1 MTEPIQKDISDLVE
15 LATELS
21 QNVIALAEGL
31 ARGERPPTIGRLY
44 GARKHV
50 ELALRDLTSEQ
61 AVDAPANGPLRLAT
75 DAEGGRW
82 NPETPSGG
90 QAWVQRSVQNH
101 HRVLTAALG
110 SGSAGGPSIP
120 LTRKRTRD
128 AEMQGTTEF
137 ISVPDLVSLLQSQWK
152 SGTLHIEAPDEH
164 FELQFE
170 SGGLLH
176 ASSSASPEGQ
186 RLGDILVRRG
196 AIAREDLDRL
206 LAGKK
211 AAERMGDLLMRGE
224 LVPRAD
230 LTAALDE
237 QVQHIFHRVF
247 SLPKSRFEFHEGL
260 DGEPSDRVRYNV
272 TRLLLESARHC
283 DEQNKRRSAG

>member
-21 QNVIALAEGL
+21 QNVISLAEGL
-31 ARGERPPTIGRLY
+31 AKGDKPPTIGRLY

-50 ELALRDLTSEQ
+50 ELALRDLSGEDTG
-61 AVDAPANGPLRLAT
+61 DASSSGALRLAT
-75 DAEGGRW
+75 DSDGGRW
-82 NPETPSGG
+82 NAETPAGG
-90 QAWVQRSVQNH
+90 QAWVKRSVQDH

-110 SGSAGGPSIP
+110 SGGSGTASIP
-120 LTRKRTRD
+120 LKPRRTRE
-128 AEMQGTTEF
+128 AEMQGTTDF

-152 SGTLHIEAPDEH
+152 SGTLHVVSPNEH
-164 FELQFE
+164 FELQFQ

-176 ASSSASPEGQ
+176 ASSSASPDGQ

-196 AIAREDLDRL
+196 AIAREELDEL

-211 AAERMGDLLMRGE
+211 AADRMGDLLTRGE
-224 LVPRAD
+224 LVPPAE

-260 DGEPSDRVRYNV
+260 EGEPSDRVRYNV

-283 DEQNKRRSAG
+283 DEQSQKRSAG